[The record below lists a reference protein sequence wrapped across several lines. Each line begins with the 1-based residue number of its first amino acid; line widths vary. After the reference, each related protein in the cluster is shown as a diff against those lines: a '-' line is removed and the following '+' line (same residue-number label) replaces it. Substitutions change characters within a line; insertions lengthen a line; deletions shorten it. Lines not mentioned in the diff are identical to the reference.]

1 MVRFELK
8 MTVALL
14 LTEEKRKATFDSRLR
29 LSIEEVGGAF
39 ENRLWVG
46 ILIGK
51 TDPLRLIAHLKFKS
65 ISLVVIEN
73 QFQNQFP

>member
-8 MTVALL
+8 IAVSLL
-14 LTEEKRKATFDSRLR
+14 LTGEKSKATFDSRLR
-29 LSIEEVGGAF
+29 ISIEEADGAF

>member
-8 MTVALL
+8 IAVTLL
-14 LTEEKRKATFDSRLR
+14 LTEEKCNANFDSRLR
-29 LSIEEVGGAF
+29 LSIEEAGGAF